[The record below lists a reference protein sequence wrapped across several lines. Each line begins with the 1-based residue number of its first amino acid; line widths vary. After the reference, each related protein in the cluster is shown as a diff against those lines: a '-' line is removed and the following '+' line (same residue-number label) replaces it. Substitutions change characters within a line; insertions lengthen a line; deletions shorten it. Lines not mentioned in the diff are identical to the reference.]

1 MKAIINTA
9 KVKRRKLW
17 FHSIDDLRGELE
29 RIETADRNGQLRA
42 TGNWSA
48 GQILAHLSA
57 WIEYGWE
64 GYPIGSPPFFIKWI
78 LVRMGRRYIRKGM
91 PPGVKIPGIVNGTK
105 GQDLM
110 PFTEALSRLRNAICR
125 LQSGEVARHD
135 SPAFGPM
142 SHEDRIQLNLRHA
155 ELHLGYLEIE

>member
-1 MKAIINTA
+1 MNAHINTA

-17 FHSIDDLRGELE
+17 FHCIDELLSELE
-29 RIETADRNGQLRA
+29 RIEKAERTGRLRT

-78 LVRMGRRYIRKGM
+78 LVRMARRYIRKGM
-91 PPGVKIPGIVNGTK
+91 QAGVMIPRVEGGTM
-105 GQDLM
+105 GQELM
-110 PFTEALSRLRNAICR
+110 PTNEALSRLRKSLIR
-125 LQSGEVARHD
+125 LQSAEKAMHD

-155 ELHLGYLEIE
+155 ELHLSFLELE

>member
-1 MKAIINTA
+1 MKDVVNTA

-17 FHSIDDLRGELE
+17 FHSIDDLLSDLE
-29 RIETADRNGQLRA
+29 RVETAERNGKLRT
-42 TGNWSA
+42 TGNWSV

-57 WIEYGWE
+57 WIEYGWD

-78 LVRMGRRYIRKGM
+78 LVRMVRRYLRKGM
-91 PPGVKIPGIVNGTK
+91 PAGVRIPGIEGGTK
-105 GQDLM
+105 GQEPM
-110 PFTEALSRLRNAICR
+110 PTDEALARLRKSLSR
-125 LQSGEVARHD
+125 LQSGEKALHD

-155 ELHLGYLEIE
+155 ELHLSFLELE